1 MKFYWAIRRIFVIII
16 IALLFYIVEIMIEY
30 VIEIAMEKNYVY
42 ILIKMIAQIVKF
54 VIVLLQFLF
63 ICIIL
68 LINFNHKYSPTV
80 DS

>member
-1 MKFYWAIRRIFVIII
+1 MKFYWEIRRIFVIII

>member
-1 MKFYWAIRRIFVIII
+1 MIII

-54 VIVLLQFLF
+54 VIVLNQV
-63 ICIIL
+63 IDI
-68 LINFNHKYSPTV
+68 S
-80 DS
+80 

>member
-30 VIEIAMEKNYVY
+30 AIEIAMEKNYVY

-54 VIVLLQFLF
+54 VIVLNQA
-63 ICIIL
+63 IDISWIIMNKRKK
-68 LINFNHKYSPTV
+68 I
-80 DS
+80 

>member
-30 VIEIAMEKNYVY
+30 AIEIAMEKNYVY

-54 VIVLLQFLF
+54 VIVLNQV
-63 ICIIL
+63 IDISWIIMNKKKKN
-68 LINFNHKYSPTV
+68 IIQII
-80 DS
+80 